1 MQRILITPD
10 DFTLIA
16 ESLVKF
22 IRVSNLIISGYLV
35 SGTFNNANALST
47 AVLKYEFGDIAGV
60 LKKLIIQVLIL
71 QQFILI
77 CKA

>member
-60 LKKLIIQVLIL
+60 LKN
-71 QQFILI
+71 
-77 CKA
+77 